1 MPKTTL
7 NEERGTI
14 RTARSFT
21 NSTNNSP
28 CGKGLLDTCPEPP
41 SDFYPHPQQHPGLS
55 RTLYQGSAGKPR
67 VVLDTCEPQETAHM
81 DYRHGYPT
89 TRDHQPSTWAVDGP
103 LLSAPEQSSSQHTFS
118 VSPSS
123 SPNAST
129 RQETTSGGET
139 IERTR
144 HAHSFTVFAQI
155 KLTFR
160 SSTLDFEL
168 LVQAPSQSYE
178 VLRQYVGADSRY
190 TLAAVHA
197 GIYVR
202 TSVQSLDLPGR
213 LKEATIALTW
223 VRNFIRFVH
232 NIPKEQFKPEQKG
245 CLALRVCFSS
255 LTALL
260 GDFSGDTDVHA
271 GDPQAPIVSRSE
283 LPTFRRS
290 YSPIMQI
297 MAELS
302 AELGTS
308 VNTYKHRRSPSPSV
322 VLKLQGMLKTL
333 EVWNDCLRDP
343 TFTEPTRII
352 RTWLDNHPDQVVS
365 ARRTRPG
372 SSGQPSPV
380 FSEQRSSPTG
390 QYDTSLF
397 SQSMSDM
404 YGSGQLAPGLG
415 HSRGDA
421 NTAGSY
427 LSPSMSYE
435 QSLFVG
441 SASAPTFYAQ
451 ARGPRASLSA
461 GSHSLSQDPSA
472 YNLDLASIGM
482 YEHMG
487 GSNYPSR

>member
-7 NEERGTI
+7 TEERGTI
-14 RTARSFT
+14 RTARSFR

-28 CGKGLLDTCPEPP
+28 CDKDLLDTCPESP
-41 SDFYPHPQQHPGLS
+41 SNFYPHPQQHPGLS

-81 DYRHGYPT
+81 DYRHGYPS
-89 TRDHQPSTWAVDGP
+89 TRDHQPSTWAIDGP

-123 SPNAST
+123 SPNASNRVVN
-129 RQETTSGGET
+129 RQGKKQQAAAKRLS
-139 IERTR
+139 
-144 HAHSFTVFAQI
+144 VQ
-155 KLTFR
+155 
-160 SSTLDFEL
+160 DFEL

-380 FSEQRSSPTG
+380 FSEQRSSPPG

-397 SQSMSDM
+397 PQGMDIYS
-404 YGSGQLAPGLG
+404 SGQLAPGLG

-421 NTAGSY
+421 NTAGY
-427 LSPSMSYE
+427 LPSSMGYE

-441 SASAPTFYAQ
+441 GASAPTFYPQ

-482 YEHMG
+482 YDHMG